1 MKKMDEASQQW
12 EAFFIGSQ
20 DHPPSAI
27 MIENTEK
34 GGDVLENQY
43 RNEQHPDKAQRV

>member
-20 DHPPSAI
+20 VHPPSAI
-27 MIENTEK
+27 MRENTEK

-43 RNEQHPDKAQRV
+43 RNEQHPDQAQRV